1 MGLNLKLRD
10 ALIEKFGTQIDAAT
24 QLGIRESRI
33 SYLVNR
39 HVTPTDRERQALE
52 RAFGKAIARRLLEL
66 SAK

>member
-1 MGLNLKLRD
+1 MALNQKLKD

-39 HVTPTDRERQALE
+39 HVVPTARERRALE
-52 RAFGKAIARRLLEL
+52 QVFGPAKLNKLLR
-66 SAK
+66 